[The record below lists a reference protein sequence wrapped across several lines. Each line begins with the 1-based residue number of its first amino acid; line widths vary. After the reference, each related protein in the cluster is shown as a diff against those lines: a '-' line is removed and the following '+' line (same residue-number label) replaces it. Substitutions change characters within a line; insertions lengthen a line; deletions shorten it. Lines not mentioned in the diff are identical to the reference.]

1 MARIK
6 NVLAAAV
13 LLAASST
20 ALAQDVL
27 SSIVRSTTST
37 KTTFAVFDVRPA
49 TTSIDAL
56 QEAVAGAFRKHYD
69 GIKVMQQMAPH
80 PLPVHAPRMGF
91 YQQASALGTVSVPDC
106 PGAAAIIA
114 SSDTT
119 MAKYAEASIL
129 QGCVFPYR
137 DGYRVN
143 VYALFVQKTGGA
155 DVRVLG
161 AMLGRAVTNAIGI
174 GDSSRFIG
182 ETVDDIEARLKAV
195 TADVALIEL
204 QPARPDKPLAADRA
218 GAAPG
223 AAAIASSE
231 PATRRAQA
239 LPPQLA
245 AAQAQIA
252 SLLGQ
257 QRTATGGAP
266 VMAAPDNSA
275 SAAVQARKD
284 LSGMGLTY
292 FSQDQFVEAAKRG
305 DQLACEL
312 FLRAGSVTVNTP
324 DKRGVTA
331 LKAAATPE
339 LAAYLRSYQQ

>member
-1 MARIK
+1 MARFTST
-6 NVLAAAV
+6 LAAAL
-13 LLAASST
+13 LLASSST
-20 ALAQDVL
+20 VLAQDTL

-49 TTSIDAL
+49 NTSVDAL

-80 PLPVHAPRMGF
+80 PLPAYAPRMGF
-91 YQQASALGTVSVPDC
+91 YQQATPLGTISAPDC
-106 PGAAAIIA
+106 PGAAAIVT

-143 VYALFVQKTGGA
+143 VYAVFVQKTGGP
-155 DVRVLG
+155 DPRVLG
-161 AMLGRAVTNAIGI
+161 AMLGRMVTNAVGI

-182 ETVDDIEARLKAV
+182 ETVDDIETRLKSV
-195 TADVALIEL
+195 TPDVALVEL
-204 QPARPDKPLAADRA
+204 QPARPDRMLAADRA
-218 GAAPG
+218 APAPAGAQ
-223 AAAIASSE
+223 AAAAQAAM
-231 PATRRAQA
+231 PVQA

-252 SLLGQ
+252 ALLGQ
-257 QRTATGGAP
+257 QRA
-266 VMAAPDNSA
+266 AAPAAPTMPAADSQA

-284 LSGMGLTY
+284 LSAMGLTY
-292 FSQDQFVEAAKRG
+292 FSHDQFVEAAKRG
-305 DQLACEL
+305 DRLACEL
-312 FLRAGSVTVNTP
+312 FLRAGSVSVNTP
-324 DKRGVTA
+324 DKRGMTA

>member
-1 MARIK
+1 MARFTST
-6 NVLAAAV
+6 LAAA
-13 LLAASST
+13 LLFASSST
-20 ALAQDVL
+20 VLAQDAL

-49 TTSIDAL
+49 NTSVDAL

-80 PLPVHAPRMGF
+80 PLPAYAPRMGF
-91 YQQASALGTVSVPDC
+91 YQQATPLGTISAPDC
-106 PGAAAIIA
+106 PGAAAIVT

-143 VYALFVQKTGGA
+143 VYAVFVQKTGGP
-155 DVRVLG
+155 DPRVLG
-161 AMLGRAVTNAIGI
+161 AMLGRMVTNAVGI

-182 ETVDDIEARLKAV
+182 ETVDDIETRLKSV
-195 TADVALIEL
+195 TPDVALVEL
-204 QPARPDKPLAADRA
+204 QPARPDRMLAADRA
-218 GAAPG
+218 APAPAGAQAAP
-223 AAAIASSE
+223 AAM
-231 PATRRAQA
+231 PAQA

-252 SLLGQ
+252 ALLGQ
-257 QRTATGGAP
+257 QRAAAS
-266 VMAAPDNSA
+266 AAPAAPAAPADSQA

-284 LSGMGLTY
+284 LSAMGLTY
-292 FSQDQFVEAAKRG
+292 FSHEQFVEAAKRG
-305 DQLACEL
+305 DRLACEL
-312 FLRAGSVTVNTP
+312 FLRAGSVSVNTP
-324 DKRGVTA
+324 DKRGLTA